1 MAKRVPT
8 LKRHEMINLECG
20 FQTFQMFQLWMRVT
34 LCTWN
39 RLKTIEIQLIP
50 TPQNTYGA
58 SRRQILKLFMA
69 PPGWFPQEYP
79 NGFGFQMDPG
89 WPGRDLFGDRNPRSL
104 LAQPCG
110 RSTTPF
116 CSKEASTAAR
126 SAIATMLLYRYT
138 WGTPVVSLPILETS
152 WSRCFVLKCVRS
164 KRLFSVPSSSTARHK
179 IPILTGENSR
189 CSRFNPHLSWSNPFS
204 RLNPQMST

>member
-20 FQTFQMFQLWMRVT
+20 FQTFQMFQLWMRVSLSNST
-34 LCTWN
+34 KYLRGN
-39 RLKTIEIQLIP
+39 S
-50 TPQNTYGA
+50 
-58 SRRQILKLFMA
+58 SRRQIYANIIEAVHGAAWLV
-69 PPGWFPQEYP
+69 PPGIPRWFRPLWRPQ
-79 NGFGFQMDPG
+79 
-89 WPGRDLFGDRNPRSL
+89 PRSR

-116 CSKEASTAAR
+116 CAKEASTAAR

-152 WSRCFVLKCVRS
+152 WSRCFVLKCIRS

-189 CSRFNPHLSWSNPFS
+189 CSWFNPHLPWSNPFS

>member
-1 MAKRVPT
+1 MLVHQRV
-8 LKRHEMINLECG
+8 NLECG

-39 RLKTIEIQLIP
+39 RLKTIDP
-50 TPQNTYGA
+50 THSNSTKYLRGIKAANIEAVHGA
-58 SRRQILKLFMA
+58 
-69 PPGWFPQEYP
+69 GWFPQEYP
-79 NGFGFQMDPG
+79 NGFGFQMDSG
-89 WPGRDLFGDRNPRSL
+89 WPGRDLFGDRNPRSP

-204 RLNPQMST
+204 MST